1 MIVSDA
7 LAALAAGNPGQARD
21 VLKQP
26 TPDRPLLAA
35 ALAQYLD
42 GDASDSVYDQP
53 AAFTAFIRGGGNVP
67 LYEVVSAA
75 LAEQYRLHKPES
87 IVDIGCGDGMALV
100 PALATDPGFKP
111 SVTLV
116 EPSAALLEKAAAR
129 LGNTPRLVPA
139 TARAFVDGLD
149 ERFGLAQSTFA
160 LHTMPHDERS
170 AVLSALRPHVGRIA
184 VVEFDVHDRAP
195 DARLDFLAGTY
206 ERGLSEYDSDRE
218 LVAQG
223 FLMPVLTGQLMP
235 GAVRSTWE
243 QPASA
248 WVEQFT
254 ACGYQEVVAVPLYD
268 YWSSPAFLLTAR
280 ARNDLA

>member
-7 LAALAAGNPGQARD
+7 LAALAAGNPGQAKDILR
-21 VLKQP
+21 QP
-26 TPDRPLLAA
+26 APDQPLLAA
-35 ALAQYLD
+35 ALATYLD

-67 LYEVVSAA
+67 LYELVSAA
-75 LAEQYRLHKPES
+75 LAEQYRLHKPAS

-100 PALATDPGFKP
+100 PALAEDPSFQP

-116 EPSAALLEKAAAR
+116 EPSAALLETAVAR
-129 LGNTPRLVPA
+129 LDRTPTVVPA
-139 TARAFVDGLD
+139 TARAFVDSLD
-149 ERFGLAQSTFA
+149 TRYGLAESTFA

-170 AVLSALRPHVGRIA
+170 AVLAALRPHIDRIA
-184 VVEFDVHDRAP
+184 VVEFDVQDQTP
-195 DARLDFLAGTY
+195 EARRDLLAETY
-206 ERGLSEYDSDRE
+206 ERGLAEYDTDRD

-223 FLMPVLTGQLMP
+223 FLMPVLAGQLAP

-248 WVEQFT
+248 WVEQLT
-254 ACGYQEVVAVPLYD
+254 ECGYQDVSAETLYD
-268 YWSSPAFLLTAR
+268 YWAAPAFLLTAR
-280 ARNDLA
+280 A

>member
-7 LAALAAGNPGQARD
+7 LAALAAGNPDQARD
-21 VLKQP
+21 VLTQP
-26 TPDRPLLAA
+26 APDHRLLAA
-35 ALAQYLD
+35 ALAQYLE
-42 GDASDSVYDQP
+42 GDAAESVYDQP
-53 AAFTAFIRGGGNVP
+53 AAFTAFIRGGGNVA

-75 LAEQYRLHKPES
+75 LAEQYRLHKPTS

-100 PALATDPGFKP
+100 PALALDPDFQP

-129 LGNTPRLVPA
+129 LDTTPRLVLT
-139 TARAFVDGLD
+139 TARAFVDSLS

-170 AVLSALRPHVGRIA
+170 AVLSALRPHVDRIA
-184 VVEFDVHDRAP
+184 VVEFDFADHTPGAH
-195 DARLDFLAGTY
+195 LDFLASAY

-235 GAVRSTWE
+235 GADRSTWE
-243 QPASA
+243 QPSSA
-248 WVEQFT
+248 WVEQFA
-254 ACGYQEVVAVPLYD
+254 ACGYQDVTVVPLYD
-268 YWSSPAFLLTAR
+268 YWSSPAFLLTASG
-280 ARNDLA
+280 